1 MLRDKQ
7 MYVCE
12 NTSYLVFRKNDTV
25 DDKSSYY
32 LFLFKL
38 QITKYHVAFNLPQAS
53 HRCPQLIFLLE
64 K

>member
-12 NTSYLVFRKNDTV
+12 KTSYLVFRKNDTV

-38 QITKYHVAFNLPQAS
+38 QITKYS
-53 HRCPQLIFLLE
+53 I
-64 K
+64 